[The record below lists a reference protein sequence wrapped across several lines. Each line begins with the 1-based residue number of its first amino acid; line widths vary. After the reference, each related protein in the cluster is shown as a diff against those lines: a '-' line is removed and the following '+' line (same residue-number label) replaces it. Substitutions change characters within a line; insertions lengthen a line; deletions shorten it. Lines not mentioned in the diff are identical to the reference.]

1 MAIKIRLAE
10 LQRLIPAIAAS
21 PSVLEMQFVDMWTTP
36 TTSAGQ
42 PLRRRS
48 DILEAEA
55 RQGRDL
61 NKLGHD
67 FFDPLAPIRDVGLP
81 PSGTL
86 AFSHTGC
93 PPPFRVM
100 LVANNQ

>member
-48 DILEAEA
+48 AILEAAA

-61 NKLGHD
+61 HKLVNV
-67 FFDPLAPIRDVGLP
+67 FSVPLALARFLLLTTRSPRVFFRAVCLSLP
-81 PSGTL
+81 PLLTRRHS
-86 AFSHTGC
+86 
-93 PPPFRVM
+93 
-100 LVANNQ
+100 